1 MKAEHILALLAACDR
16 PTIDRVLAHGITML
30 DLEDGDPDLEEPGL
44 EDSFCSHHADGPG
57 CPVADHGELDGDE
70 TDHNGSEED
79 FIVHTLWGGA
89 PGCPI
94 ADPDYCEGER
104 S

>member
-1 MKAEHILALLAACDR
+1 MRAEHILAQLAACDR
-16 PTIDRVLAHGITML
+16 PTIV
-30 DLEDGDPDLEEPGL
+30 
-44 EDSFCSHHADGPG
+44 HA
-57 CPVADHGELDGDE
+57 
-70 TDHNGSEED
+70 
-79 FIVHTLWGGA
+79 LWGGA